1 VQFVQETKN
10 LFRLTRLGMI
20 NCFLIR
26 EDDGLTLVDTCL
38 AGSASAIRKAAR
50 NLDAPI
56 RRIVLTH
63 AHIDHVGSTDAL
75 LEELQGVEF
84 VVGQRESRLLQ
95 HDFSLDA
102 GETGKRLFGYPGVKS
117 RPTRLLMG
125 GDRVGSLQAI
135 FSPGHTPGHV
145 SFLDVRDGLLGCRR
159 RFHNATRSDCGWR
172 IQVLLS
178 FSCLVFLESRSRRGK
193 RVEIARP

>member
-1 VQFVQETKN
+1 
-10 LFRLTRLGMI
+10 MI

-117 RPTRLLMG
+117 RPT
-125 GDRVGSLQAI
+125 
-135 FSPGHTPGHV
+135 
-145 SFLDVRDGLLGCRR
+145 
-159 RFHNATRSDCGWR
+159 
-172 IQVLLS
+172 
-178 FSCLVFLESRSRRGK
+178 
-193 RVEIARP
+193 